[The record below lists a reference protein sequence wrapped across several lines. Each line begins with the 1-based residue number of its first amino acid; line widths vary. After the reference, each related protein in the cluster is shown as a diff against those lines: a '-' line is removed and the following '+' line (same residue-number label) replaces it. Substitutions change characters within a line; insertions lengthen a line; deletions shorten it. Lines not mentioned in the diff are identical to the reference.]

1 MTMVEETPRRGLGR
15 GLDALFGDDFA
26 TEAAALDQARNTRT
40 VPIEQLVPGPY
51 QPRRRFE
58 DEALG
63 QLAESI
69 ARHGVLQPILVRRDP
84 RAAERFQIVAGERR
98 WRAAQRARLHEVPV
112 VVREMDDRD
121 TLEVALI
128 ENIQRQDLSPLE
140 EAEGYRRL
148 IEEFQHTQEA
158 LAKAVGRSRSH
169 VANMMRLLALPDP
182 VKRMLD
188 DGRLSAGHA
197 RALLSVEDPVAMAE
211 EIATK
216 GLTVRDIERRVS
228 APRKPAPSAVPAPVD
243 PNTAQLERELS
254 DKIGLPVQIQP
265 GTSPANGKLVLRY
278 ANLDQLDDLIARL
291 TRRR

>member
-1 MTMVEETPRRGLGR
+1 
-15 GLDALFGDDFA
+15 
-26 TEAAALDQARNTRT
+26 

-51 QPRRRFE
+51 QPRRRFD
-58 DEALG
+58 DESLG

-84 RAAERFQIVAGERR
+84 RAADRFQIVAGERR

-169 VANMMRLLALPDP
+169 VANMMRLLTLPEP
-182 VKRMLD
+182 VKRMVD

-197 RALLSVEDPVAMAE
+197 RALLSVEDPVRTAE
-211 EIATK
+211 EIVTR
-216 GLTVRDIERRVS
+216 GLTVRDIERRTG
-228 APRKPAPSAVPAPVD
+228 APRKPPAPTVVD

-254 DKIGLPVQIQP
+254 DKIGLAVEIQAGAKP
-265 GTSPANGKLVLRY
+265 SHGKLVIRY
-278 ANLDQLDDLIARL
+278 ASLDQLDDVVARL

>member
-1 MTMVEETPRRGLGR
+1 MADDSPRRGLGR

-26 TEAAALDQARNTRT
+26 SEPSVPDQVRAPRM
-40 VPIEQLVPGPY
+40 VPIDQLVPGPY
-51 QPRRRFE
+51 QPRRRFD

-84 RAAERFQIVAGERR
+84 NASERFQIVAGERR

-121 TLEVALI
+121 TLEMALI

-148 IEEFQHTQEA
+148 IEEFHHTQEA

-169 VANMMRLLALPDP
+169 VANMMRLLALPEP

-197 RALLSVEDPVAMAE
+197 RALLAVEDPVALAE
-211 EIATK
+211 EIVAK
-216 GLTVRDIERRVS
+216 GLTVRDVERRAS
-228 APRKPAPSAVPAPVD
+228 APRRTPPPPPPPVD

-254 DKIGLPVQIQP
+254 DKVGLEVQIQP
-265 GTSPANGKLVLRY
+265 GTNPSSGKLVIRY
-278 ANLDQLDDLIARL
+278 TNLDQLDDVIARL